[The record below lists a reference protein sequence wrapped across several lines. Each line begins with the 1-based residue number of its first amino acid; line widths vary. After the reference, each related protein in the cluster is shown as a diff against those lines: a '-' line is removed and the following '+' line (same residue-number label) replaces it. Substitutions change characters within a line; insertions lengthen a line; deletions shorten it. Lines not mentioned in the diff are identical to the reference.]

1 MENIFNN
8 KLFKK
13 IKDNFVSIKGFMSTS
28 FEKNIAL
35 YLAINLMI

>member
-28 FEKNIAL
+28 LAKKVAL
-35 YLAINLMI
+35 